1 MYTESSLMSS
11 NSLMRALPDEV
22 FFRNANG
29 DRLILEEKA
38 NLSSADN
45 IINLSLRSE
54 KYFNVNLCLVL
65 FCATF
70 IVWIVLETLI
80 PLIIS
85 VCILI
90 LQCKSL
96 IASEKQG
103 NFFFI
108 KWYLLQIYF
117 IRNKIVYMCYFLQVH
132 CWLWNQ

>member
-1 MYTESSLMSS
+1 MSS
-11 NSLMRALPDEV
+11 NSLTRALPDEV

-29 DRLILEEKA
+29 NRLILEEKA

-65 FCATF
+65 FCITF
-70 IVWIVLETLI
+70 VVWNVLETLI
-80 PLIIS
+80 PVFIS

-96 IASEKQG
+96 ITFEKQG
-103 NFFFI
+103 NFFFYKMTPFTNFTKI
-108 KWYLLQIYF
+108 
-117 IRNKIVYMCYFLQVH
+117 KIVHICYLLQVH
-132 CWLWNQ
+132 CWL